1 MVAGEARS
9 LLTTLFQAFVQAV
22 HPLRL
27 VQHVV
32 WINNETLVVQ
42 LKGEHTQQPAFS
54 LNGRVFLIGVGKGAG
69 PMAEALMSLLGDR
82 IAGGSI
88 IIPSEQTL
96 RLPGITVMQGEHPL
110 PGQGSLTGTQAL
122 VNSLAQVQPQDL
134 VLFCLTGGA
143 SSLLV
148 RPAPGMTL
156 ADKKHVNQ
164 VLLACGADI
173 RAINTVRKHLS
184 QIKGGWLAY
193 YAQPAAVVSLILS
206 DVIGDD
212 LSVIG
217 SGPTVPDPTTFADVW
232 QVIEHYRIETQMPA
246 SVCSYLRQGL
256 RGAVPDTPK
265 PGDSIFAR
273 VHNILIGS
281 NRVALRTAENTA
293 EQSGLRSHIL
303 SHALAGDTTQV
314 AREFAATLRSVLHS
328 CSAPTCVLAGG
339 ETTVQVRGNGK
350 GGRNQE
356 FALVVAQ
363 ELQGEKG
370 WTLLSAGTDGIDGPT
385 DAAGAF
391 ADGQTIAQA
400 RLKHLNPFGFLR
412 NNDTYAFFSALGD
425 LFRPGSTGTNVM
437 DIKIALVSPPST

>member
-1 MVAGEARS
+1 MVTGEARS
-9 LLTTLFQAFVQAV
+9 LLTTLFHASVQAV

-27 VQHVV
+27 VQHIVS
-32 WINNETLVVQ
+32 IDNETLVVQ
-42 LKGEHTQQPAFS
+42 LQGAYAQQSTFS

-82 IAGGSI
+82 IAHGSI

-96 RLPGITVMQGEHPL
+96 RLPGIMVMQGEHPL
-110 PGQGSLTGTQAL
+110 PGQGSLTGTEAL

-148 RPAPGMTL
+148 SPAPGMTL
-156 ADKKHVNQ
+156 TDKKHANQ

-184 QIKGGWLAY
+184 QIKGGWLAH
-193 YAQPAAVVSLILS
+193 YAQPATMVSLILS

-232 QVIEHYRIETQMPA
+232 QEIEHYRIERQLPV
-246 SVCSYLRQGL
+246 SVRAYLRQGL
-256 RGAVPDTPK
+256 RGAVPETPK
-265 PGDSIFAR
+265 PGDLMFAR

-281 NRVALRTAENTA
+281 NRVALRAAENTA
-293 EQSGLRSHIL
+293 EQNGMRSYLL

-314 AREFAATLRSVLHS
+314 AREFAATLRSVLHT
-328 CSAPTCVLAGG
+328 CSAPICVLAGG

-400 RLKHLNPFGFLR
+400 RLKHLNPPRFLR

>member
-1 MVAGEARS
+1 MVTGDARS
-9 LLTTLFQAFVQAV
+9 LLTTLFRASVQAV

-27 VQHVV
+27 VQHIVS
-32 WINNETLVVQ
+32 IDNEALVVQ
-42 LKGEHTQQPAFS
+42 LKGKHAQRSTFS

-69 PMAEALMSLLGDR
+69 PMAAALMSLLGDR

-96 RLPGITVMQGEHPL
+96 RLPGITVIQGEHPL
-110 PGQGSLTGTQAL
+110 PGQGSLAGTEAL
-122 VNSLAQVQPQDL
+122 VNSLSQMQPQDL

-148 RPAPGMTL
+148 SPAPRMTL
-156 ADKKHVNQ
+156 ADKKHANQ

-193 YAQPAAVVSLILS
+193 YAQPATVVSLILS

-232 QVIEHYRIETQMPA
+232 QEIEHYRIEMQLPV
-246 SVCSYLRQGL
+246 SVRSYLRQGL

-265 PGDSIFAR
+265 PGDPMFAR

-293 EQSGLRSHIL
+293 EQSGMRSRLL
-303 SHALAGDTTQV
+303 SHGLAGETTQV
-314 AREFAATLRSVLHS
+314 AREFAATLRSVLHT

-400 RLKHLNPFGFLR
+400 RLKHLNPSGFLR